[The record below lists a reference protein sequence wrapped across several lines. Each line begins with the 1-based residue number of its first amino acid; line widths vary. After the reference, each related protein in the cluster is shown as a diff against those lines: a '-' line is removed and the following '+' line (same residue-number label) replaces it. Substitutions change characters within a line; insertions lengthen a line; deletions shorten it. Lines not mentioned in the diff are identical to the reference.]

1 MRRKT
6 AERARSA
13 SCGATTCCACRAS
26 SALTDALVSFWPTSS
41 GDGRHWPDTRKAT
54 AGDLLKLLIFISF
67 ERSTGCSRAQQPTIT
82 RESPRPREGT
92 SSPLRCTARFWHASA
107 AAGLFLKIGGG
118 TLPSRSLERAGS
130 LAGRGSRT
138 LGVNVEELLEL
149 HDEKKIIQKADVT
162 GFAKSCGLSRQQTD
176 ALLNPPVLLASG
188 LLPPFRLQEPA
199 RQRDYADRRWPH
211 LVAHRH
217 TRRGEATGPCGGGA
231 CDFKRAQAARQ
242 RRPQRLR
249 RLVTTTFA

>member
-1 MRRKT
+1 MLCVPCKQCAHRRSRIVL
-6 AERARSA
+6 ADEQRRRAALARHEEGDRWRFA
-13 SCGATTCCACRAS
+13 QVANIHLLRALHWLQPCAAAYYHTGEPS
-26 SALTDALVSFWPTSS
+26 TS
-41 GDGRHWPDTRKAT
+41 
-54 AGDLLKLLIFISF
+54 
-67 ERSTGCSRAQQPTIT
+67 
-82 RESPRPREGT
+82 GT

-107 AAGLFLKIGGG
+107 VGLFLKIWGG

-162 GFAKSCGLSRQQTD
+162 GFAKSCGLSRQQTN